1 MASEIGFFGGANV
14 EFYEGVWNKVL
25 LGFKIKGNFGV
36 FKDGKRPFK
45 VVATIL
51 KTLDMEPHGND
62 PKIKSYDLLET
73 FSVE

>member
-1 MASEIGFFGGANV
+1 
-14 EFYEGVWNKVL
+14 L